1 MITGS
6 RENLNLEREKQ
17 SNGQSDTQSEKQK
30 DRQREKERERK
41 LYNLS
46 RVYHRKF
53 ETLLIY
59 INIPRKKKGKLF
71 YGDFFSNG
79 DICSYV
85 NTVQRSEKGVHYKE
99 NCEGEGKGKGNCD
112 RDRDSDSDSDC
123 ADVNEKR
130 NERQATNEEWRGEE
144 VKADRDV
151 YIRNLM
157 IYLNNMIALYLSKSN
172 LIDVCIN
179 RRSYNRCGFYACE
192 NTFLNNINKSKYKI
206 DVNSKN
212 IYLREY
218 YDLFCST
225 NCMNTNLLLLK
236 EIICNAK
243 TSNENVN
250 LRKKCQL
257 IHIMFLTFFP
267 FFKMYDISFLLN
279 NIHLIKFQNDKI
291 YVCNGVGNN
300 FDSTSAYRE
309 KHNQEFAH
317 ASEGN
322 KDITLEKVCEDTLPK
337 NVDGDEPP
345 EKVDGD
351 IPTVETMADEPPK
364 KADGDIPTVETM
376 ADEPSK
382 KADGDI
388 PTGETMADEPPKKA
402 DGDIPTV
409 ETMADAPPEKADGD
423 ASQVERY
430 TPGRK
435 KKQQTVKVD
444 KGKKEKN
451 TKIVTFDE
459 GVKLYTYYKGSRIYE
474 CTFDKICINENTG
487 GMEVAD
493 KKEISQM
500 QEEADTLSDVLDKTT
515 RKCRK
520 ENTKLI
526 EEIPDPSVKLNG
538 VEKDAIEGGCS
549 AFPSNKKQEQLET
562 HEEKG
567 GEKRDNG
574 EVPVEKESMYEEED
588 LTVVENAQVKKKDE
602 CFSDIEIKEI
612 YEQVRKSFILN
623 GKYTFDNIWQH
634 TAFDKTKVIGF
645 NYETKDSSIDYASQ
659 KMSDINLKYN
669 KEKEKKKIILVSSTG
684 EQKTALRCSTGAHD
698 ECRDGEVDEKPIDNL
713 VYDKAAERAE
723 GLTHF
728 IEAQKECDEAEVE
741 SVPVEVKSG
750 LTEVC
755 NVPVEVNSGLTEVG
769 SDPCEVKR
777 DPSEVMHDMSEEE
790 NDPDQ
795 LDKTSLWDLLMEK
808 RKKIRD
814 MYIREFRKVTSAHLD
829 SSSMGRC
836 AEGKQCNGEVLNENF
851 PSGELP
857 NGKLLSG
864 EVLNEKLLSSEL
876 PNGKLLGGELLN
888 GKLLGGELLNG
899 KLLGGEL
906 LNGKLPSEEVPN
918 GKLPNDELPSDEPL
932 SDETSSDCMHSDDPH
947 DNKYV
952 YSAHRRTAYEDMS
965 LYVVL
970 WDIFTSNISKYTV
983 HFFKKGEF
991 IIPISINEMEKER
1004 KNNFLQKI
1012 SEHIPEYVHSISSI
1026 ILNVCRTFQFFK
1038 PLLPFKNVI
1047 YKSITCV
1054 IASALKTYKA
1064 ELIPI
1069 CEMDNI
1075 KKAEEFLM
1083 DENKMDEDELNDL
1096 STLFFHNNFY

>member
-6 RENLNLEREKQ
+6 GEKFNLEREKQ
-17 SNGQSDTQSEKQK
+17 SDGQSEKQK
-30 DRQREKERERK
+30 KRQGRGQWQREKERERK
-41 LYNLS
+41 IYNLS

-71 YGDFFSNG
+71 YGDLFTIG

-85 NTVQRSEKGVHYKE
+85 NTVQGSEQGVPYKGDSE
-99 NCEGEGKGKGNCD
+99 GDGEGTGNCD
-112 RDRDSDSDSDC
+112 SDGEGNC
-123 ADVNEKR
+123 ADASGKR

-151 YIRNLM
+151 YMRNLM
-157 IYLNNMIALYLSKSN
+157 IYLNNMIALYLSKSD

-225 NCMNTNLLLLK
+225 NCMNTNLHLLK
-236 EIICNAK
+236 EIIRNAK

-279 NIHLIKFQNDKI
+279 NIHLIKFQSDKI
-291 YVCNGVGNN
+291 YVCSGVDNN
-300 FDSTSAYRE
+300 FDSTSTSRE

-317 ASEGN
+317 AGEGN
-322 KDITLEKVCEDTLPK
+322 KDITLEKVCEDTPPK
-337 NVDGDEPP
+337 IVDADEPP
-345 EKVDGD
+345 EKVDAH
-351 IPTVETMADEPPK
+351 IPPVETVADAPTE
-364 KADGDIPTVETM
+364 KADGDASQVET
-376 ADEPSK
+376 
-382 KADGDI
+382 
-388 PTGETMADEPPKKA
+388 
-402 DGDIPTV
+402 V
-409 ETMADAPPEKADGD
+409 ADAPTEKADGD
-423 ASQVERY
+423 ASQVERH
-430 TPGRK
+430 TPRRK

-474 CTFDKICINENTG
+474 CTFDQISINKSTR
-487 GMEVAD
+487 GMGVAD
-493 KKEISQM
+493 EKEISQM
-500 QEEADTLSDVLDKTT
+500 QEAADTLSDVWDKTT
-515 RKCRK
+515 RKGGK
-520 ENTKLI
+520 ENAKLI

-538 VEKDAIEGGCS
+538 VEKDAIEGGSS
-549 AFPSNKKQEQLET
+549 AFPSKKKQEQ
-562 HEEKG
+562 HERHGEKG

-574 EVPVEKESMYEEED
+574 EVAVEKEENMYEEED
-588 LTVVENAQVKKKDE
+588 LTVVENTQVNKKDE
-602 CFSDIEIKEI
+602 CFSDGEIKEI
-612 YEQVRKSFILN
+612 YEQVRNSFILN

-645 NYETKDSSIDYASQ
+645 NYETEDSSIDFASQ

-698 ECRDGEVDEKPIDNL
+698 EGRDGEVEEKPIDNL
-713 VYDKAAERAE
+713 VYDEAAERAK

-728 IEAQKECDEAEVE
+728 SEAQKERDEAEVNSGHTE
-741 SVPVEVKSG
+741 VGSIPVEVKSD
-750 LTEVC
+750 
-755 NVPVEVNSGLTEVG
+755 LTEVG
-769 SDPCEVKR
+769 SIIPVEVTSDLTEVGSIIPVEAKSDLTEVSSDPCEMKR
-777 DPSEVMHDMSEEE
+777 DPSEVTHDMSEEE

-795 LDKTSLWDLLMEK
+795 LYKTGLWDLLMEK

-836 AEGKQCNGEVLNENF
+836 AGGKRCNGEMLNEKLLSGELPNGEL

-857 NGKLLSG
+857 NGELPSG
-864 EVLNEKLLSSEL
+864 E
-876 PNGKLLGGELLN
+876 P
-888 GKLLGGELLNG
+888 
-899 KLLGGEL
+899 

-918 GKLPNDELPSDEPL
+918 GKLPNDELPNDELPSDEPL

-952 YSAHRRTAYEDMS
+952 YSAHRRTAYGGMS

-1004 KNNFLQKI
+1004 KNNFLHKI
-1012 SEHIPEYVHSISSI
+1012 SEHIPEYVHAISSI
-1026 ILNVCRTFQFFK
+1026 ILDVCRTFLFYK
-1038 PLLPFKNVI
+1038 PLLPFKNII

-1069 CEMDNI
+1069 CEIDNI

-1083 DENKMDEDELNDL
+1083 GENKMDEDELNDL
-1096 STLFFHNNFY
+1096 STLFFHNNLY